1 MPGLATSV
9 RASQDDDDDEEEE
22 EDDDDD
28 ADVFDFET
36 LLKTQNDCMINCS
49 TGPGHLIFS

>member
-9 RASQDDDDDEEEE
+9 RASQDDDDDEEEDD
-22 EDDDDD
+22 DDDDD